1 MADFCLKCF
10 NKFNY
15 ADYKRYEVIEEW
27 GICDG
32 CASYKNVV
40 VGIRGRGVIKNWLM
54 VSRRALIVSS
64 AYQKR
69 MPIWIFNYT
78 FHYILYQKFL

>member
-27 GICDG
+27 GIFDG

-40 VGIRGRGVIKNWLM
+40 VGIRGRGVIDTLYIIPK
-54 VSRRALIVSS
+54 
-64 AYQKR
+64 
-69 MPIWIFNYT
+69 IFIN
-78 FHYILYQKFL
+78 IK